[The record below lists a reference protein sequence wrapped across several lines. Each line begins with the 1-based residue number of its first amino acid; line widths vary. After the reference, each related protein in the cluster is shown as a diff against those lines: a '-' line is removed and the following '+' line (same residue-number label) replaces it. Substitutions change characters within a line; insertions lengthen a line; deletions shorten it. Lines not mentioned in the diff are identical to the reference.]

1 MSNTCYVCFL
11 LTTLSSIELECL
23 VEDLGEFVI
32 LWKFNRTQVL
42 FAGNLRIHRD
52 DKISRNDQ
60 TGALLIKDFRAEN
73 SGEYSCQ
80 LSTNPP
86 KDIAYDVH
94 VLGPPLIES
103 KTSPEVSPIRR
114 SFTSITIPLNV
125 RLWSKKEIQ

>member
-1 MSNTCYVCFL
+1 VFYVVDCRL
-11 LTTLSSIELECL
+11 LTTKLFIELECL

-52 DKISRNDQ
+52 DQISRNDQ
-60 TGALLIKDFRAEN
+60 TGALLIKQFRAEN

-80 LSTNPP
+80 VSTNPP

-94 VLGPPLIES
+94 ILGPPHIKS
-103 KTSPEVSPIRR
+103 DTSQEV
-114 SFTSITIPLNV
+114 FNTSSHPLNP
-125 RLWSKKEIQ
+125 LILI